1 MIDSKKLIESD
12 REVQM
17 DYLHYRF
24 KNWKPFEYMSL
35 PEGQK
40 RIARAYMRQEL
51 REKEERNK
59 EIEKAFG
66 GGG

>member
-1 MIDSKKLIESD
+1 
-12 REVQM
+12 M

-40 RIARAYMRQEL
+40 RIARAYMQQEMEDKDEL
-51 REKEERNK
+51 NEQILKML
-59 EIEKAFG
+59 G
-66 GGG
+66 GAS

>member
-1 MIDSKKLIESD
+1 
-12 REVQM
+12 M

-40 RIARAYMRQEL
+40 RIARAYMRAYMRQEL
-51 REKEERNK
+51 RDKEERNK

>member
-1 MIDSKKLIESD
+1 
-12 REVQM
+12 M
-17 DYLHYRF
+17 DYMHYRF
-24 KNWKPFEYMSL
+24 KNWKPFEYMNL

-51 REKEERNK
+51 RDKEERNK

-66 GGG
+66 RGG

>member
-1 MIDSKKLIESD
+1 
-12 REVQM
+12 M

-24 KNWKPFEYMSL
+24 KNWKPFEYMNL
-35 PEGQK
+35 QEGQK

-51 REKEERNK
+51 RDKKKEQRNR
-59 EIEKAFG
+59 KAFG

>member
-1 MIDSKKLIESD
+1 
-12 REVQM
+12 M

-24 KNWKPFEYMSL
+24 KNWKPF
-35 PEGQK
+35 EGQK

-51 REKEERNK
+51 RDKEERNK

>member
-1 MIDSKKLIESD
+1 
-12 REVQM
+12 M

-40 RIARAYMRQEL
+40 RIAMAYMRQEL
-51 REKEERNK
+51 RDKEKEYEEMK
-59 EIEKAFG
+59 KAAG
-66 GGG
+66 GG

>member
-1 MIDSKKLIESD
+1 
-12 REVQM
+12 M

-40 RIARAYMRQEL
+40 RIARVYMRQETEDKNEL
-51 REKEERNK
+51 YEQMSKM
-59 EIEKAFG
+59 FG
-66 GGG
+66 GE

>member
-1 MIDSKKLIESD
+1 
-12 REVQM
+12 M

-40 RIARAYMRQEL
+40 YVARAYMRQEM
-51 REKEERNK
+51 RDKEEEYEAIR
-59 EIEKAFG
+59 KAAG
-66 GGG
+66 GD